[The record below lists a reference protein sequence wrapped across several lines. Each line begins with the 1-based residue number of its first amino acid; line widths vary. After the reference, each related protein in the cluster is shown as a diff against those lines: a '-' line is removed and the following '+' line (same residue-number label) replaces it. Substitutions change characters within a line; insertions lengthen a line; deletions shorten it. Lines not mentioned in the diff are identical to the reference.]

1 MTIHTHLYRT
11 NNLAICIHEMKN
23 KKHNRLIKDY
33 EKQKAKHLER
43 LADKILKEDEKLQQW
58 KGKEIDPRFLNL
70 F

>member
-1 MTIHTHLYRT
+1 
-11 NNLAICIHEMKN
+11 MKS

-43 LADKILKEDEKLQQW
+43 LADKILKEDEKLQQL
-58 KGKEIDPRFLNL
+58 KGKEIDPGFLKL